1 MKINSVL
8 ALLPLFAASMLAAC
22 DDYETYGDKKEK
34 ERDAISAF
42 INDSSIVVISESQF
56 HEQGD
61 STSVEKNEYV
71 YLNNSG
77 VYMQIVRRGCGSP
90 LEENK
95 AVNILC
101 RYVEYDILD
110 KICMSRNDYESSG
123 YDKMTVTRAGSTYTA
138 SFDSGVM
145 YATYSSS
152 SVPAGWLV
160 PLSYINIGRQS
171 RPDDEIAKVKLIV
184 PHSQGQTNA
193 SQNVY
198 PCYYVITY
206 QKEK

>member
-1 MKINSVL
+1 
-8 ALLPLFAASMLAAC
+8 
-22 DDYETYGDKKEK
+22 
-34 ERDAISAF
+34 
-42 INDSSIVVISESQF
+42 
-56 HEQGD
+56 
-61 STSVEKNEYV
+61 
-71 YLNNSG
+71 
-77 VYMQIVRRGCGSP
+77 MQIVRRGCGSP

-123 YDKMTVTRAGSTYTA
+123 YDKMTVTRTGSTYTA
-138 SFDSGVM
+138 AFDSGVM

>member
-123 YDKMTVTRAGSTYTA
+123 YDKMTVTRAAALTRRRSTAASCMPLTA
-138 SFDSGVM
+138 
-145 YATYSSS
+145 
-152 SVPAGWLV
+152 L
-160 PLSYINIGRQS
+160 PLFL
-171 RPDDEIAKVKLIV
+171 PDGLCLCLTSTLAVRAA
-184 PHSQGQTNA
+184 PT
-193 SQNVY
+193 
-198 PCYYVITY
+198 TR
-206 QKEK
+206 